1 MIERGPWEV
10 FEAGGRALSDDFM
23 SKRVPPPLEMT
34 CLLDPDT
41 LIFMVRAL
49 KIVTPK
55 NEPHRERLRAAGKVA
70 AHCRRR
76 QLLGHGQQGERF
88 VAGLEI
94 PPVDSPLTAVK
105 VSIVSDI
112 KSGKLKAS

>member
-1 MIERGPWEV
+1 MNGRRQAIRPPKEFRVASAEFFLKKTSGGFTVIERDPWEV

-23 SKRVPPPLEMT
+23 SKRVPPPLEKSQR
-34 CLLDPDT
+34 
-41 LIFMVRAL
+41 MVG
-49 KIVTPK
+49 
-55 NEPHRERLRAAGKVA
+55 AGSCSAMDNK
-70 AHCRRR
+70 
-76 QLLGHGQQGERF
+76 GERF
-88 VAGLEI
+88 VAVLEI